1 MVILIRF
8 TALNLTFVFLN
19 GFEMVIALNLTC
31 VSLNG
36 FEMVVYCNTA
46 SHIPLAV

>member
-1 MVILIRF
+1 MGVTGGNLAVVILICF

-19 GFEMVIALNLTC
+19 GFELVIALNLNF

-36 FEMVVYCNTA
+36 FEMVI
-46 SHIPLAV
+46 HL